1 MFRKTIKEYEIGV
14 LWMKGQIL
22 GTIAPGRYWMRWG
35 QRVDIYDTRP
45 KLLPVPAQEVQT
57 ADKVAVKVTLRIE
70 FAQTDPIVSLRTAE
84 NSYATAYAYLL
95 DGLRYEVAELT
106 TEALMD
112 GQRDLEKRLQERVA
126 AKFAELGY
134 ELKALVVRDVI
145 LPRRLRDAYAAE
157 LAART
162 EGKARLELARAQTAA
177 LRHLANAA
185 ETAERHPQ
193 LLQLLALQAA
203 DKAAEPQVSIQLK
216 S

>member
-70 FAQTDPIVSLRTAE
+70 FAQTDPIVSLRT
-84 NSYATAYAYLL
+84 
-95 DGLRYEVAELT
+95 AELT